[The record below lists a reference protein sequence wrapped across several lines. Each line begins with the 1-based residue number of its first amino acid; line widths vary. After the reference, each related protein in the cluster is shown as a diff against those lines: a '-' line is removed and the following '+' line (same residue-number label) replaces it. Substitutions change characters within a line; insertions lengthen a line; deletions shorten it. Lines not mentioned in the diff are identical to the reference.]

1 MISYKSL
8 LFDNKLFKS
17 LISYKSSTDCCLKIH
32 FNITHRLLIEA
43 LEKSL
48 KHTSGEHLCEKLYK
62 GLIVNQIKCLNCNN
76 LSEREEH
83 FYDINV
89 QIIGCESLTSSLKQ
103 YCAAEVLE
111 GDSAYQCDTC
121 KSKQRALRSTVLR
134 DLPPILTFSCN
145 RFKIDRTTNWQRQ
158 KVTSKSAFPLLL
170 DMSRFVEG
178 SPGFSEE
185 VQEVEKEVEHEK
197 YLRSSMV
204 WVDDVAARARVLA
217 EVYTDKYGSSI
228 TYKMLSEVEKCDVS
242 RTLRSSAASSSSSSS
257 SSSPSASNG
266 IHDGADGNHLYELF
280 AAIMHCGSA
289 HSGHYFAYIRD
300 TLHESEWGLPES
312 HYKNISMSH
321 RTRFRTRVRTVG
333 GVKNEHEQD
342 ENLSIPSIPIIEGTP
357 ITSNIVNIQKLNK
370 NIASESYYV
379 NSNACMPQDV
389 SYFTTK
395 TGMTYIDI
403 DSVLGFLSNIVYR
416 AKIEQLGR
424 ERKTLIKA
432 RRKAELKARNHDK
445 SRGPHDVISNH
456 QVEVEVGA
464 EIGEEVL
471 EMPSVQ
477 IKNINDLISLKL
489 GRGSWNSLYEKE
501 NGQIEHFT
509 SLHTEIFSLEAESG
523 LLSMP
528 RYASMTWVTRE
539 ILEEVFK
546 FDDRIA
552 RDNAFE
558 AAHNAAATATGA
570 ADGASTLPI
579 DADSATLLSC
589 DNDAALALALQLS
602 LNEDSNST
610 SFSKGSGGGAGGTAS
625 GELDEWVPASQKK
638 KGGKGKPKEKD
649 KDKDK
654 DKEKEVEKEPS
665 VQSTKEL
672 TAPQGISDPINEEE
686 DELCAAERRFSDEI
700 LSKHYGQYFEF
711 NDTTVSAMP
720 LEGLEKAF
728 EGKESAYILVY
739 RKVEKEVVTDV
750 AVSCVTKEEFTDSIV
765 VDNSGEINDAQL
777 KFFGAAVADGN
788 VKNSADTT
796 PHTGVGHGL
805 GSRIRIPPPQYW
817 SDKVTIDNKEME
829 DERIKY
835 NSLTHTAK
843 IKFLTPVHVTF
854 SDPLLLNVRAGVTSN
869 KSTAIPVQY
878 ADSIDM
884 TIDLRMSVSD
894 VKKAFLAECSAF
906 TNALDIGSCSP
917 HCNNGI
923 RNGSSNSGSNSEDIH
938 STDSSPILTFSL
950 SVLQIFGD
958 GFHPDL
964 PLSPDAVIGDVISSS
979 GTLLAWNGRTIGTY
993 YDQYLLFLKQLIIA
1007 WLLCDYHD
1015 DAGYAIMVHA
1025 AIELHC
1031 ASSFAGV

>member
-1 MISYKSL
+1 M
-8 LFDNKLFKS
+8 
-17 LISYKSSTDCCLKIH
+17 
-32 FNITHRLLIEA
+32 
-43 LEKSL
+43 
-48 KHTSGEHLCEKLYK
+48 KHTSGEHLCAKLYK

-111 GDSAYQCDTC
+111 GDSAYQCDSC

-185 VQEVEKEVEHEK
+185 IHEVEKEVEHEK
-197 YLRSSMV
+197 FLRSSMV

-217 EVYTDKYGSSI
+217 EVYTDKYGSSV
-228 TYKMLSEVEKCDVS
+228 THKMLSEVEKFDVS
-242 RTLRSSAASSSSSSS
+242 RTLRSSSSSSSSSASSSSSSS
-257 SSSPSASNG
+257 SSLSVSNG
-266 IHDGADGNHLYELF
+266 LNDGDGADNKHLYELF

-312 HYKNISMSH
+312 HYRNISMDH

-333 GVKNEHEQD
+333 GVKSENGQD
-342 ENLSIPSIPIIEGTP
+342 ESLSIQSIPVTEDTP
-357 ITSNIVNIQKLNK
+357 ITSNIVNIQRLNK
-370 NIASESYYV
+370 NIPSQSYYV
-379 NSNACMPQDV
+379 DSNASIPQDV
-389 SYFTTK
+389 SYFTTR

-416 AKIEQLGR
+416 AKLEQLGR
-424 ERKTLIKA
+424 ERKTLSKA
-432 RRKAELKARNHDK
+432 RRKAELKARIHDK
-445 SRGPHDVISNH
+445 SRASHDVSSNH
-456 QVEVEVGA
+456 QVEVEVEV
-464 EIGEEVL
+464 EIGDEVL

-501 NGQIEHFT
+501 YGQIEHFT
-509 SLHTEIFSLEAESG
+509 SLYSEIFSLEAESG

-528 RYASMTWVTRE
+528 RYTSMTWVTRE

-558 AAHNAAATATGA
+558 AAHNAAATATATAIANATGA
-570 ADGASTLPI
+570 ADGASTLPM
-579 DADSATLLSC
+579 DADSVTLLSC

-602 LNEDSNST
+602 LNEDSTST
-610 SFSKGSGGGAGGTAS
+610 SFSKGSGGGTGGIAS
-625 GELDEWVPASQKK
+625 GESDEWVPASQKK
-638 KGGKGKPKEKD
+638 KGGKGKPKEKE
-649 KDKDK
+649 K
-654 DKEKEVEKEPS
+654 DKEKDKEIEKEPTL
-665 VQSTKEL
+665 QSTKEP

-686 DELCAAERRFSDEI
+686 DELCAAEKRFSDEI
-700 LSKHYGQYFEF
+700 LSKYYGQYFEF

-739 RKVEKEVVTDV
+739 RKVEKEVVQVTDERIDV
-750 AVSCVTKEEFTDSIV
+750 AVSSVTKEAFTDSIV
-765 VDNSGEINDAQL
+765 VDNSSGDINDAQL
-777 KFFGAAVADGN
+777 QSFGAAVADVN
-788 VKNSADTT
+788 VKNSNAAT
-796 PHTGVGHGL
+796 PHTGVGVGHGL
-805 GSRIRIPPPQYW
+805 GSRIRISPPQYW

-829 DERIKY
+829 DERTKY

-843 IKFLTPVHVTF
+843 VKFLTPVHVTF
-854 SDPLLLNVRAGVTSN
+854 SDPLLLNVRADVTS
-869 KSTAIPVQY
+869 KKGTVLPVQY

-884 TIDLRMSVSD
+884 TVDLRMSISD

-906 TNALDIGSCSP
+906 TNALDIGYCNP
-917 HCNNGI
+917 HSNNGI
-923 RNGSSNSGSNSEDIH
+923 SNGSSYSEDIH
-938 STDSSPILTFSL
+938 STDNSSVLTFSL
-950 SVLQIFGD
+950 SVLQTFGD

-964 PLSPDAVIGDVISSS
+964 PLSPDTVIGDVIGSS

-993 YDQYLLFLKQLIIA
+993 YDLYLLF
-1007 WLLCDYHD
+1007 
-1015 DAGYAIMVHA
+1015 
-1025 AIELHC
+1025 
-1031 ASSFAGV
+1031 